1 MNPVSKRYTT
11 LALSGKRVKDSA
23 NTLWNN
29 FKNNPIHNKI
39 LKHSSSN
46 SHGGSVATAE
56 SHIDYIMDE
65 DGMYEISLED
75 NSIANEYSGDKD
87 AEKSIVYDNKT
98 AIKDE
103 ETKIG
108 EQELT
113 NAEQD
118 LTKVSKEKVSTN
130 ITEINDQEEEVDQ
143 EYNEEANEEENEDID
158 VEDFTYSEDEDSL
171 EYCTPVQD
179 QDIT

>member
-1 MNPVSKRYTT
+1 
-11 LALSGKRVKDSA
+11 
-23 NTLWNN
+23 
-29 FKNNPIHNKI
+29 
-39 LKHSSSN
+39 
-46 SHGGSVATAE
+46 
-56 SHIDYIMDE
+56 MDE

-75 NSIANEYSGDKD
+75 NPITNEYSGDKD